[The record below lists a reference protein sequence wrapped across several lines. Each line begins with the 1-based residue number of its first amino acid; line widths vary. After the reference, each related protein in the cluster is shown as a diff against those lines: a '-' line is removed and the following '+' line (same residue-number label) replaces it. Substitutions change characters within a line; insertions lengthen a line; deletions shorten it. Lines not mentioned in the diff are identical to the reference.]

1 MSSPGRLEM
10 LTKLKMLSKL
20 EMLKKVENI
29 NKVENETS
37 SILRSSDTIK
47 DDPPRRSEICRSR
60 LGVGDTAS
68 FKK

>member
-10 LTKLKMLSKL
+10 STKL
-20 EMLKKVENI
+20 EMLNKVENVD
-29 NKVENETS
+29 NVENETS
-37 SILRSSDTIK
+37 SILRSSDTKK
-47 DDPPRRSEICRSR
+47 DDPPRRSEICPSL